1 MSPSLAD
8 AIFWVA
14 AVCCAIAQWVILRG
28 TLAAPLAPGSEAPG
42 RRRAEVVW
50 AVVPA
55 VALALVLGATWRAL
69 HPPRPAAGT
78 STGALPVATAAEAA
92 R

>member
-1 MSPSLAD
+1 MSPLLAD
-8 AIFWVA
+8 ATFWAA
-14 AVCCAIAQWVILRG
+14 AVCCAVAQWVILRG
-28 TLAAPLAPGSEAPG
+28 TLAAPLAPGSAAPG

-69 HPPRPAAGT
+69 HPAGPVAA
-78 STGALPVATAAEAA
+78 TGAPATAAGGA

>member
-1 MSPSLAD
+1 MPPSLAD

-14 AVCCAIAQWVILRG
+14 AVCCAIAQWFILRG
-28 TLAAPLAPGSEAPG
+28 ALTASPPQTGGGTVPAT
-42 RRRAEVVW
+42 RRRLEVVW

-55 VALALVLGATWRAL
+55 IALALVLVATWRAI
-69 HPPRPAAGT
+69 HPGPRGAVPAP
-78 STGALPVATAAEAA
+78 GAQKAP